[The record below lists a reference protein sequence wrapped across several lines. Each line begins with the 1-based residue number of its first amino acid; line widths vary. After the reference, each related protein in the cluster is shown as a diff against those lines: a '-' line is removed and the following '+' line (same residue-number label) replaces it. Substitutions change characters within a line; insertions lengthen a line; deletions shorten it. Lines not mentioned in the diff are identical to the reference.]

1 MKPVVNSLSTT
12 YNNQIDFVYLDI
24 DDPNNNEAKEKYGYR
39 YQPHFFI
46 VNEQDEV
53 QQEWVGYVPEESFTA
68 ALDDFLSNQ

>member
-46 VNEQDEV
+46 VNEKEEV
-53 QQEWVGYVPEESFTA
+53 QQEWVGYVTEETFTA
-68 ALDDFLSNQ
+68 ALDDFLSKQ